1 MNQFLE
7 QLNLFVSR
15 HPPVSFTTDL
25 FKVYLDRRIG
35 RSAAELAYYL
45 TLTIFPMLATSI
57 WLVERLPITE
67 YQLTNVLS
75 DIFPPSTMSLVSEYL
90 FYAKSTQLHSNSGL
104 LTGGIITIF
113 MAASAAFRSIVSTS
127 SNIYNRKVYRGVW
140 YWLVS
145 LLFPVLLVMM
155 VYISLLVVLTGR
167 WFIRFL
173 RKSFPFLL
181 FPRYWPLLR
190 LALMYTV
197 AMLVL
202 MLFYRITAPRGAPR
216 APVKR
221 GAALTALVLT
231 TASAG
236 FSSIVSFS
244 SRYSVVYGSLASIII
259 LLVWLYLCA
268 NVVILGNVFNYVLWM
283 YIKDEDIE
291 YTFIGPSDT

>member
-1 MNQFLE
+1 MNRFLE

-15 HPPVSFTTDL
+15 HPPIAFTTDL
-25 FKVYLDRRIG
+25 FRVYLDRRIG

-45 TLTIFPMLATSI
+45 TLTIFPMLSISI

-67 YQLTNVLS
+67 YQLTNLLS
-75 DIFPPSTMSLVSEYL
+75 DIFPPSTMNLVSEYL
-90 FYAKSTQLHSNSGL
+90 LYAKSTQLHSNNSL

-127 SNIYNRKVYRGVW
+127 SAIYNRKVYRGVW

-145 LLFPVLLVMM
+145 LLFPILLVVM
-155 VYISLLVVLTGR
+155 VYVSLLVVLTGR
-167 WFIRFL
+167 WFIHFL
-173 RKSFPFLL
+173 RRTFPLL
-181 FPRYWPLLR
+181 AFPHYWPLLR
-190 LALMYTV
+190 LVLMYTV

-202 MLFYRITAPRGAPR
+202 MLLYRLTAPRGGAHP
-216 APVKR
+216 PVKR

-231 TASAG
+231 AASAA
-236 FSSIVSFS
+236 FSSMVSYS

-283 YIKDEDIE
+283 YIKDEE
-291 YTFIGPSDT
+291 LEFTFIGPSDS